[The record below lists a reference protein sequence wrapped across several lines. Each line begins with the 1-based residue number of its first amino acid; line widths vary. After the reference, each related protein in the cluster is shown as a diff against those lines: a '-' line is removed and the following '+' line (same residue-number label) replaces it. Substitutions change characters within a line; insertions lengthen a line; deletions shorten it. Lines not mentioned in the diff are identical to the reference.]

1 VLTLV
6 LGVGGLGLWL
16 LRGAEF
22 TVKNSDADKSTA
34 VSGAKSE
41 DVFSDFGGKTPEKTL
56 LLLIVALEKNNLTL
70 AAKYFAPEL
79 RTSQSE
85 DLEKLRKAKLI
96 ADLVKSLKSI
106 KTGKNIDGSHYQFEV
121 PGETGGETVI
131 EIELIKNSAG
141 LWKIISL

>member
-1 VLTLV
+1 MLTLV
-6 LGVGGLGLWL
+6 LGIGGLGLWL
-16 LRGAEF
+16 LRGADF
-22 TVKNSDADKSTA
+22 TVKNPDADKSTA
-34 VSGAKSE
+34 VSGANSE
-41 DVFSDFGGKTPEKTL
+41 DIFSDFGGKTPEETL
-56 LLLIVALEKNNLTL
+56 LLLIGALQKNNLTL
-70 AAKYFAPEL
+70 AGKYFAPEL

-96 ADLVKSLKSI
+96 ADLVRSLKSI